1 MRLVMGGFVLGMGLC
16 AVVPSHAWAAGNPA
30 IDALSQGAVVQFIG
44 KETVSEPFSF
54 EVMIATKAKDL
65 NLGSAVGQPIV
76 LAVTPGRSVGGM
88 VESVEQID
96 SATAQ
101 GFYKVRVVPSIE
113 RLRYRSASRTFYGM
127 NAAQIVTAVLKEA
140 GISNIESR
148 IGSALP
154 KKELTIQYRET
165 DLAFVARLLEEAG
178 IHYHFEAGDKLVL
191 SDANA
196 GFPAGASF
204 GFGPAPGAG
213 PSVVS
218 FSRGQALHSGQVQA
232 GDYNWKAPTADH
244 TGIAQVPVFG
254 DLTDHLFP
262 AGIDSKS
269 EAQAQAAVRLASHIA
284 AAHVCQGE
292 STIPQ
297 LQAGQRIA
305 LQGHPRP
312 DFNQEYVILEVEH
325 QRGKDYRN
333 TFRCIPA
340 QIAYRPQT
348 ITPKPVVAGVVSGIV
363 VGPPG
368 ESKFVDQ
375 YGRVKVRFPWRAGQH
390 SAVNDPGDAG
400 FVRIGQLAA
409 GAGGAALWLPDVG
422 DEVLVAF
429 EHGDP
434 DRPVVVGSVYNGKDM
449 PPVALPVNKH
459 ISVLRQ
465 QSSNGTRTELVFD
478 GTPGS
483 ERLMM
488 VSGQSGL
495 MLGTNAVSLVSAGD
509 LQQSAGGVVSLDART
524 NLALKAGQNL
534 SVASQK
540 DAVVSVAGNTQFTN
554 GGSLQATIGNDAQL
568 SVGRNLQATIG
579 AGAVLESGN
588 DLSIRAG
595 QNFLLQSARAARLIA
610 GEDAVIQTARSF
622 ILNAGAMFQFVAA
635 QTGTIQAA
643 RGLRIQSD
651 GDIDMIGKDIDAKA
665 SGNLTLKG
673 SKITQN

>member
-1 MRLVMGGFVLGMGLC
+1 MRLGMGKIVLGMGLC
-16 AVVPSHAWAAGNPA
+16 MVAPSHAGAAGNPT

-44 KETVSEPFSF
+44 KEAVSEPFSF
-54 EVMIATKAKDL
+54 EVTIATKDKDL
-65 NLGSAVGQPIV
+65 NLGLAVGQPIV
-76 LAVTPGRSVGGM
+76 LTVAPGRSVSGM

-101 GFYKVRVVPSIE
+101 GFYKARLVPLLE
-113 RLRYRSASRTFYGM
+113 RLHYRSASRTFYGM
-127 NAAQIVTAVLKEA
+127 NAVQIVAAVLKEA
-140 GISNIESR
+140 GMANLELR
-148 IGSALP
+148 IGSSLP

-165 DLAFVARLLEEAG
+165 DLAFVSRLLEEAG

-196 GFPAGASF
+196 GFPAGVAV
-204 GFGPAPGAG
+204 GFGS
-213 PSVVS
+213 SVVS

-269 EAQAQAAVRLASHIA
+269 EAQAQAAVRLAAHIA
-284 AAHVCQGE
+284 ASQICRGE

-305 LQGHPRP
+305 LQGHPRS

-333 TFRCIPA
+333 TFRCMPA

-375 YGRVKVRFPWRAGQH
+375 YGRVKIRFPWRAAQH

-400 FVRIGQLAA
+400 FVRISQIAA
-409 GAGGAALWLPDVG
+409 GAGGAALWLPDIG
-422 DEVLVAF
+422 DEVVVAF

-434 DRPVVVGSVYNGKDM
+434 DRPVVVGSVYNGKDL

-459 ISVLRQ
+459 ISILRQ
-465 QSSNGTRTELVFD
+465 QSSNGARTELVFD

-483 ERLMM
+483 ERLML

-495 MLGTNAVSLVSAGD
+495 MLGSNAVSLASAGD
-509 LQQSAGGVVSLDART
+509 LQQSAGGSIAVDVGT
-524 NLALKAGQNL
+524 NLSLKAGQNL
-534 SVASQK
+534 SIVGQK
-540 DAVVSVAGNTQFTN
+540 DAVVSVAGNTQLTT
-554 GGSLQATIGNDAQL
+554 GGSLQALIGNDVQL
-568 SVGRNLQATIG
+568 SVGRNVQATVG
-579 AGAVLESGN
+579 ANAVLESGK